1 MKFSAVKGQLA
12 VGGSYHFVHV
22 GRHSDSVIY
31 IYLSVTDIRSD
42 SVLPRKAH
50 TRAANETQLTPAA
63 HISYAV
69 YSSTGTRGRFS
80 EQLRIQSS
88 RKHCRRKPALR
99 EVRQNPRC
107 TTLLR
112 VYYSSIFNPK
122 AFTVSRSGLP
132 PAKSGTGGDD

>member
-1 MKFSAVKGQLA
+1 MISFTAFLRTLSYPLSTPLVSGPQFEILSSKGSTRCRRFL
-12 VGGSYHFVHV
+12 SFCPRRSSLRLSH
-22 GRHSDSVIY
+22 IY

-63 HISYAV
+63 RISYAV

-80 EQLRIQSS
+80 EQLRTQSS

-107 TTLLR
+107 T
-112 VYYSSIFNPK
+112 
-122 AFTVSRSGLP
+122 A
-132 PAKSGTGGDD
+132 